1 MLIKLSP
8 DIRSSEITP
17 KSVYLNRRRFLTS
30 LPLAGA
36 ALWSAQDAGAA
47 KLSAAKSPLSTDEKQ
62 TPFKDATTY
71 NNYYE
76 FGTQKDQPAQF
87 AHTLKPSPWKI
98 SVEGAVAKPKVYD
111 IDEIMKLAP
120 LEERVYRMRCV
131 EGWSIV
137 VPWIGFPLNALIKA
151 VALTDKAK

>member
-1 MLIKLSP
+1 MLIKLSS

-17 KSVYLNRRRFLTS
+17 KNVYLNRRRFLAS

-36 ALWSAQDAGAA
+36 ALWSAPGLQAA

-62 TPFKDATTY
+62 TPFHDASTY

-87 AHTLKPSPWKI
+87 AHTLKSSPWKV

-111 IDEIMKLAP
+111 IEEILKLAP
-120 LEERVYRMRCV
+120 LEER
-131 EGWSIV
+131 I
-137 VPWIGFPLNALIKA
+137 
-151 VALTDKAK
+151 